1 MPFFE
6 AAHLSSTVVHAPG
19 LALLLLLL
27 LLPFR

>member
-6 AAHLSSTVVHAPG
+6 AAHLPSTVVHAPG